1 MPPTPKPTA
10 QRRRRNAIAGVA
22 KLDKVGRKGPAPK
35 PKTTVELCPVAM
47 DYWKTLWASPMALVY
62 TDADVFPLSRM
73 AVLVHER
80 ETERSTAG
88 DSELR
93 QLEDRFGVSP
103 LARRRLNWEIDQ
115 AGKAAEDAQPD
126 PPSRPTRTKGDPRLS
141 LVS

>member
-1 MPPTPKPTA
+1 MPPTPKPNG
-10 QRRRRNAIAGVA
+10 QRRRRNAVPGIATLA
-22 KLDKVGRKGPAPK
+22 KSGREGPAPE
-35 PKTTVELCPVAM
+35 PETSVVLCDVARR
-47 DYWKTLWASPMALVY
+47 YWDAIWASPMALVY
-62 TDADVFPLSRM
+62 TDVDVFPLSRM

-115 AGKAAEDAQPD
+115 AGKAAQDADDAPA
-126 PPSRPTRTKGDPRLS
+126 PRPTRTKGDPRLTLAS
-141 LVS
+141 

>member
-1 MPPTPKPTA
+1 MAPTPKPTA

-22 KLDKVGRKGPAPK
+22 KLDKVGRSGPVPE
-35 PKTTVELCPVAM
+35 PKTTVVLCDVAR
-47 DYWKTLWASPMALVY
+47 DYWDTLWASPMALVY

-80 ETERSTAG
+80 ETEQTSAG

-115 AGKAAEDAQPD
+115 AGKAAEDASPD
-126 PPSRPTRTKGDPRLS
+126 PAPRPTRTKGDPRLS
-141 LVS
+141 IVA